1 MKLTINYCLYKM
13 DSIQRQAGFWMTIH
27 VIKITVYAVNTAS
40 FKCGLKF
47 KEPYLCFVVF
57 RQYKHQVRNKLPK
70 HY

>member
-1 MKLTINYCLYKM
+1 
-13 DSIQRQAGFWMTIH
+13 MTIH

-57 RQYKHQVRNKLPK
+57 RQYKHQVRNNETSKTLLVLLMNK
-70 HY
+70 MLM